1 MSNYFSKFNPSKG
14 IPFMDNRDKGN
25 NDEITDK
32 QLHIVDFGFITTK
45 YGDCAVAI
53 FKEDAEHFYFLN
65 SIITDVLHHIE
76 SDDMRSKLADQAI
89 VFTKKWNKDETAQ
102 YMTFE
107 FIGEDGDSI
116 PF

>member
-14 IPFMDNRDKGN
+14 IPFMDNRDKGS
-25 NDEITDK
+25 NDDILDK
-32 QLHIVDFGFITTK
+32 PLHIVDFGFITTK
-45 YGDCAVAI
+45 YGDCAVVI
-53 FKEDAEHFYFLN
+53 FKEDAEKFYFLN

-107 FIGEDGDSI
+107 FVGEDGDSI